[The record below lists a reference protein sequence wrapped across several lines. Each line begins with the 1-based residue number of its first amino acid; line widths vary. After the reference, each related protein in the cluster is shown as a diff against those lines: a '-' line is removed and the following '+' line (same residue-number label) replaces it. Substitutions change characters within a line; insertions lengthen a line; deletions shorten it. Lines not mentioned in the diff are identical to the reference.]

1 MCVVAYFACF
11 KFDFNF
17 AKFFYNFVCSILIFQ
32 SVDFEISATNQQNVM
47 YFLFC

>member
-17 AKFFYNFVCSILIFQ
+17 AKFLFYNSVCSILIFL
-32 SVDFEISATNQQNVM
+32 VGNFKISTTN
-47 YFLFC
+47 